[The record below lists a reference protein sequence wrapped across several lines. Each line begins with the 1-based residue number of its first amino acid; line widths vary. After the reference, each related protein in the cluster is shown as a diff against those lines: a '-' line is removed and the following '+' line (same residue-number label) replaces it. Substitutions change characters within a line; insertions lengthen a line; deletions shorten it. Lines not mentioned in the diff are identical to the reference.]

1 MDAKEAIRLQFM
13 TQYAQKDFT
22 DITVKG
28 LCAAAPV
35 ARTTF
40 YSYYNNTDDVRQ
52 EIEDDL
58 IRGLLEISDMIA
70 AGNYP
75 DMDFSIFM
83 DETEKYIKEHWSDI
97 YAFLV
102 RQPNLR
108 FIRKWKDAIKMNF
121 RRRYPEKQHLHNN
134 DAIAEIVASSVISI
148 YTYWMENPETTSVK
162 EIKPLLHKLLD
173 SLVNFL

>member
-75 DMDFSIFM
+75 DMDFSIFLQKC
-83 DETEKYIKEHWSDI
+83 TEMPWSI
-97 YAFLV
+97 NPTASG
-102 RQPNLR
+102 LR
-108 FIRKWKDAIKMNF
+108 SPRIPAM
-121 RRRYPEKQHLHNN
+121 
-134 DAIAEIVASSVISI
+134 A
-148 YTYWMENPETTSVK
+148 
-162 EIKPLLHKLLD
+162 
-173 SLVNFL
+173 

>member
-1 MDAKEAIRLQFM
+1 MDAREAIRSQFM
-13 TQYAQKDFT
+13 VQYMQKDFT

-40 YSYYNNTDDVRQ
+40 YAYYSNTDDVRQ

-58 IRGLLEISDMIA
+58 IRGLVDISEKTA

-75 DMDFSIFM
+75 DMDFSLFM
-83 DETEKYIKEHWSDI
+83 DETEKYIKEHWSEI

-102 RQPNLR
+102 RQPNFR
-108 FIRKWKDAIKMNF
+108 FIRKWKDAMKMNF
-121 RRRYPEKQHLHNN
+121 RSRYPEKRHLHNYE
-134 DAIAEIVASSVISI
+134 AVAEIVASSVISV
-148 YTYWMENPETTSVK
+148 YTYWMEKPDSASVK

-173 SLVNFL
+173 SLVSFL

>member
-1 MDAKEAIRLQFM
+1 MDAREAIRSQFM
-13 TQYAQKDFT
+13 VQYMQKDFT

-40 YSYYNNTDDVRQ
+40 YAYYSNTDDVRQ

-58 IRGLLEISDMIA
+58 IRGLVDISEKTA

-75 DMDFSIFM
+75 DMDFSLFM
-83 DETEKYIKEHWSDI
+83 DETEKYIKEHWSEI

-102 RQPNLR
+102 RQPNFR
-108 FIRKWKDAIKMNF
+108 FIRKWKDAMKMNF
-121 RRRYPEKQHLHNN
+121 RRRYPEKRHLRNYE
-134 DAIAEIVASSVISI
+134 AVAEIVASSVISVFSPRM
-148 YTYWMENPETTSVK
+148 WG
-162 EIKPLLHKLLD
+162 
-173 SLVNFL
+173 